1 MKVSPIGFDVTEL
14 TGSKRLYIFEL
25 AITKRSWAPDGVNPV
40 LYRVP
45 LMIFGHAEWSKDGQW
60 GTTHF
65 GASILGINSGYWWI
79 GERGRDGLYSIL
91 LSVEKPP
98 NLLTGLWEDYPEGCG
113 LFEKIQKY
121 PLTLGSSGPGNMHLP
136 QNDADYR
143 WLTWKVT
150 DRSF

>member
-1 MKVSPIGFDVTEL
+1 MKVNPIGIDVTEL
-14 TGSKRLYIFEL
+14 TGSKRLYILEL

-45 LMIFGHAEWSKDGQW
+45 LMIFGQAEWSKDGQW

-79 GERGRDGLYSIL
+79 GERGRDGFYTIS

-113 LFEKIQKY
+113 MFEEIQKY
-121 PLTLGSSGPGNMHLP
+121 PLSLGATGPGNMHLP

-143 WLTWKVT
+143 WLKWKVT

>member
-1 MKVSPIGFDVTEL
+1 MNVSPIGFDVTEL
-14 TGSKRLYIFEL
+14 TGNKRLYILEL
-25 AITKRSWAPDGVNPV
+25 AITKHLGTGDGSNPV

-79 GERGRDGLYSIL
+79 GNRGRDGLYMISF
-91 LSVEKPP
+91 SVEKPP
-98 NLLTGLWEDYPEGCG
+98 SLLTVVWEDYPESCG
-113 LFEKIQKY
+113 MLEKIAKY
-121 PLTLGSSGPGNMHLP
+121 PLTLGASGPGNMHLP
-136 QNDADYR
+136 QNNADYR